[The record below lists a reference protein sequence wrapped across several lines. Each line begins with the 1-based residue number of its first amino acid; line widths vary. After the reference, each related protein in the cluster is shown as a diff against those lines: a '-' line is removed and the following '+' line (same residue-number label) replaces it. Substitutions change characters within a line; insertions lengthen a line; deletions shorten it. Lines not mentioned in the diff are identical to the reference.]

1 MVIEE
6 RNRVPACRQPRFPED
21 FGERLEDLKK
31 LTGLSWRQMAGLLG
45 VTDRGA
51 LKWRRGG
58 RPSADNFMAI
68 LRLARSVPGGF
79 ELMLYGADGAAG
91 TQRKMTGRCE
101 HDRR

>member
-1 MVIEE
+1 MFIEE
-6 RNRVPACRQPRFPED
+6 RNRIPDYIRPRFPED
-21 FGERLEDLKK
+21 FGERLEGLKK

-58 RPSADNFMAI
+58 RPSADNFVAI

-79 ELMLYGADGAAG
+79 ELILYGDDGAAG
-91 TQRKMTGRCE
+91 TERVMTGRCE
-101 HDRR
+101 HDTR